1 MNHSNGWR
9 LENSY
14 AGLPEQFFT
23 RINPMPVNKP
33 QLLLF
38 NVNLAKSL
46 GIDLTSGDKEMLA
59 QLFSGNTLPED
70 VNPIAQAY
78 AGHQFGHFSILGDGR
93 AHLIGEQITP
103 DHRRFDIQLKGS
115 GPTPY
120 SRRGDGRAALAPM
133 LREYLISEAMHA
145 LKIPTTRS
153 LALVSTGES
162 VLRSSLLDGA
172 ILTRVASSHLRVGT
186 FEYAN
191 ATQGLEGLKQLA
203 DYAISRHYPELTNQE
218 NPYLGLLS
226 GVIERQASLVA
237 AWMHIGF
244 IHGVMNTDNMTISGE
259 TIDYGP
265 CAFMDIFSMDTV
277 FSSIDTH
284 GRYKY
289 GSQAHA
295 AQWNLAR
302 LADSLLPLLHKDPE
316 KAVKLAEVAIESYS
330 STFNHAWIT
339 GMRSKLGLFGEEVD
353 DFSLAQSLL
362 DWMQTSKSDYTR
374 TFRDLTQENLPENGL
389 YNSPEFQKWHMLWK
403 ARLTRNSKSQKASFC
418 LMRDSN
424 PAIIPNNYYVEEV
437 LAAGEYG
444 DLKPFLALLEAL
456 KNPFEETLSNKAYRN
471 PTIQPN
477 PNYQTFCGT

>member
-23 RINPMPVNKP
+23 RINPTPVNDP

-38 NVNLAKSL
+38 NADLAKSL
-46 GIDLTSGDKEMLA
+46 GIDLPVDDKEMLA
-59 QLFSGNTLPED
+59 HLFSGNTLPKD
-70 VNPIAQAY
+70 VSAIAQAY

-93 AHLIGEQITP
+93 AHLIGEQITL
-103 DHRRFDIQLKGS
+103 DGKRFDIQLKGS

-120 SRRGDGRAALAPM
+120 SRGGDGRAAIGPM

-145 LKIPTTRS
+145 LNIPTTRS

-191 ATQGLEGLKQLA
+191 ATQGEEGLRQLA
-203 DYAISRHYPELTNQE
+203 NYAIARHYPELTEQE
-218 NPYLGLLS
+218 NPYFEFLKA
-226 GVIERQASLVA
+226 VIERQAKLVA

-265 CAFMDIFSMDTV
+265 CAFMDIFSMEAV
-277 FSSIDTH
+277 FSSIDSH

-302 LADSLLPLLHKDPE
+302 LADSLLPLLHRDKE
-316 KAVKLAEVAIESYS
+316 KAVKLAEVAIDSYS
-330 STFNHAWIT
+330 KTFNHAWIT
-339 GMRSKLGLFGEEVD
+339 GMRCKLGLFGEEAD
-353 DFSLAQSLL
+353 DSSLAQNLL
-362 DWMQTSKSDYTR
+362 DWMQTSKADYTR
-374 TFRDLTQENLPENGL
+374 TFRDLTQENIPENKA
-389 YNSPEFQKWHMLWK
+389 YNSAVFQKWHMQWK
-403 ARLTRNSKSQKASFC
+403 ARLTRNPKPLKLSYC

-424 PAIIPNNYYVEEV
+424 PVIIPNNYYVEKV
-437 LAAGEYG
+437 LAEGEDG

-456 KNPFEETLSNKAYRN
+456 KNPFEETLSNKNYRN
-471 PTIQPN
+471 STRQPN

>member
-1 MNHSNGWR
+1 MNNPYGWR

-14 AGLPEQFFT
+14 TGLPEHFFT
-23 RINPMPVNKP
+23 RINPTPVNDP

-38 NVNLAKSL
+38 NTDLAKSL
-46 GIDLTSGDKEMLA
+46 GIDLPVNEKGMLA
-59 QLFSGNTLPED
+59 QIFSGNLLPEN

-78 AGHQFGHFSILGDGR
+78 AGHQFGHFSMLGDGR

-162 VLRSSLLDGA
+162 ILRSSLLDGA

-186 FEYAN
+186 FEYAK

-203 DYAISRHYPELTNQE
+203 DYAISRHYPELTHQE
-218 NPYLGLLS
+218 NPYLGLLNA
-226 GVIERQASLVA
+226 VINRQANLVA

-265 CAFMDIFSMDTV
+265 CAFIDIFSMDTV
-277 FSSIDTH
+277 FSSIDTY

-302 LADSLLPLLHKDPE
+302 LADSLLPLLHKDTK
-316 KAVKLAEVAIESYS
+316 KAVKLAELAIKDYGDI
-330 STFNHAWIT
+330 FNHTWIA
-339 GMRSKLGLFGEEVD
+339 GMRRKLGLFGEEVD
-353 DFSLAQSLL
+353 DFSIVQKLL
-362 DWMQTSKSDYTR
+362 DWMQDSKADYTR
-374 TFRDLTQENLPENGL
+374 TFRDLTQENLPENES
-389 YNSPEFQKWHMLWK
+389 YNSPEFQKWYMVWK
-403 ARLTRNSKSQKASFC
+403 ARLTRNSKPLSASFC
-418 LMRDSN
+418 LMRNSN

-437 LAAGEYG
+437 LAAGEDG
-444 DLKPFLALLEAL
+444 NLKPFLSLLDAL
-456 KNPFEETLSNKAYRN
+456 KSPFVETLSNKAYRN
-471 PTIQPN
+471 QNIRPN

>member
-1 MNHSNGWR
+1 MNNSHGWQ

-14 AGLPEQFFT
+14 AALPEHFFT
-23 RINPMPVNKP
+23 CINPTPVSEP

-38 NVNLAKSL
+38 NNDLAKLL
-46 GIDLTSGDKEMLA
+46 GINLPTDDKDMLA
-59 QLFSGNTLPED
+59 QLFSGNRLPEN

-103 DHRRFDIQLKGS
+103 NDRRFDIQLKGS

-120 SRRGDGRAALAPM
+120 SRSGDGRAALAPM

-162 VLRSSLLDGA
+162 VIRASVLDGA

-191 ATQGLEGLKQLA
+191 ATKDHEGLKQLA
-203 DYAISRHYPELTNQE
+203 DYAIARHYPQLTEQE
-218 NPYLGLLS
+218 NPYLGFLKA
-226 GVIERQASLVA
+226 VIEKQAKLVA

-265 CAFMDIFSMDTV
+265 CAFMDIFSMEAV
-277 FSSIDTH
+277 FSSIDSH
-284 GRYKY
+284 GRYKF

-302 LADSLLPLLHKDPE
+302 LADSLLPLLDKDMK
-316 KAVKLAEVAIESYS
+316 KALKIAEVAIGGYS
-330 STFNHAWIT
+330 SIFNNEWIE
-339 GMRSKLGLFGEEVD
+339 GMRCKLGLFGEEAD
-353 DFSLAQSLL
+353 DFSLVQNLL
-362 DWMQTSKSDYTR
+362 DWMQNSKADYTR
-374 TFRDLTQENLPENGL
+374 TFRDLTQENVLENES
-389 YNSPEFQKWHMLWK
+389 YNSPEFKKWHMLWK
-403 ARLTRNSKSQKASFC
+403 ARIKRNSKSLEASFY
-418 LMRDSN
+418 LMHDSN
-424 PAIIPNNYYVEEV
+424 PVIIPNNYYVEEV
-437 LAAGEYG
+437 LVKGESG
-444 DLKPFLALLEAL
+444 NLKPFLALLEAL
-456 KNPFEETLSNKAYRN
+456 KSPFEETLSNEAYRN
-471 PTIQPN
+471 PTIQSN
-477 PNYQTFCGT
+477 PNYKTFCGT

>member
-1 MNHSNGWR
+1 MNNSHGWR

-14 AGLPEQFFT
+14 TDLPEHFFT
-23 RINPMPVNKP
+23 RINPTPVSGP

-38 NVNLAKSL
+38 NTDLAKSL
-46 GIDLTSGDKEMLA
+46 GIDLPADDKEMLA
-59 QLFSGNTLPED
+59 QLFSGNTLPVD
-70 VNPIAQAY
+70 VSPIAQAY

-103 DHRRFDIQLKGS
+103 DEKRFDIQLKGS

-120 SRRGDGRAALAPM
+120 SRNGDGRAALAPM

-145 LKIPTTRS
+145 LNIATTRS
-153 LALVSTGES
+153 LALVLTGES
-162 VLRSSLLDGA
+162 VIRSSLLDGA

-191 ATQGLEGLKQLA
+191 ATKGIEGLKPLA
-203 DYAISRHYPELTNQE
+203 DYAIARHYPELAHQE
-218 NPYLGLLS
+218 NPYLNFLKA
-226 GVIERQASLVA
+226 VIERQAKLVA

-265 CAFMDIFSMDTV
+265 CAFMDIFSTDAV
-277 FSSIDTH
+277 FSSIDSH

-295 AQWNLAR
+295 AQWNLVK
-302 LADSLLPLLHKDPE
+302 LAESLLPLLHKDVK
-316 KAVKLAEVAIESYS
+316 KAVKFAEMAIDSYS
-330 STFNHAWIT
+330 TTFNQAWIA
-339 GMRSKLGLFGEEVD
+339 GMRCKLGLFGEEVD
-353 DFSLAQSLL
+353 DFSLAQNLL
-362 DWMQTSKSDYTR
+362 DWMQTSKVDYTR
-374 TFRDLTQENLPENGL
+374 TFRDLTQKNIPENKA
-389 YNSPEFQKWHMLWK
+389 YNSPVFQKWHMQWK
-403 ARLTRNSKSQKASFC
+403 ARLTRNSKPLKLSLC

-424 PAIIPNNYYVEEV
+424 PVIIPNNYYVEKALV
-437 LAAGEYG
+437 AGEDG

-456 KNPFEETLSNKAYRN
+456 KNPFEETLSNKNYRN
-471 PTIQPN
+471 STRQPN

>member
-1 MNHSNGWR
+1 MNNSHGWQ

-14 AGLPEQFFT
+14 AALPEHFFT
-23 RINPMPVNKP
+23 CINPTPVSEP

-38 NVNLAKSL
+38 NNDLAKLL
-46 GIDLTSGDKEMLA
+46 GINLPTDDKDMLA
-59 QLFSGNTLPED
+59 QLFSGNRLPEN

-103 DHRRFDIQLKGS
+103 NDRRFDIQLKGS

-120 SRRGDGRAALAPM
+120 SRSGDGRAALAPM

-162 VLRSSLLDGA
+162 VIRASVLDGA

-191 ATQGLEGLKQLA
+191 ATKDHEGLKQLA
-203 DYAISRHYPELTNQE
+203 DYAIARHYPELADQE
-218 NPYLGLLS
+218 NLYLDFLNA
-226 GVIERQASLVA
+226 VIEKQAKLVA

-265 CAFMDIFSMDTV
+265 CAFMDIFSMEAV
-277 FSSIDTH
+277 FSSIDSH
-284 GRYKY
+284 GRYKF

-302 LADSLLPLLHKDPE
+302 LADSLLPLLDKDMK
-316 KAVKLAEVAIESYS
+316 KALKIAEVAIGGYS
-330 STFNHAWIT
+330 SIFNNEWIE
-339 GMRSKLGLFGEEVD
+339 GMRCKLGLFGEEAD
-353 DFSLAQSLL
+353 DFSLVQNLL
-362 DWMQTSKSDYTR
+362 DWMQNSKADYTR
-374 TFRDLTQENLPENGL
+374 TFRDLTQENVLENES
-389 YNSPEFQKWHMLWK
+389 YNSPEFKKWHMLWK
-403 ARLTRNSKSQKASFC
+403 ARIKRNSKSLEASFY
-418 LMRDSN
+418 LMHDSN
-424 PAIIPNNYYVEEV
+424 PVIIPNNYYVEEV
-437 LAAGEYG
+437 LVKGESG
-444 DLKPFLALLEAL
+444 NLKPFLALLEAL
-456 KNPFEETLSNKAYRN
+456 KSPFEETLSNEAYRN
-471 PTIQPN
+471 PTIQSN
-477 PNYQTFCGT
+477 PNYKTFCGT

>member
-1 MNHSNGWR
+1 MNHSYGWR

-14 AGLPEQFFT
+14 AGLPEHFFT
-23 RINPMPVNKP
+23 RINPTPVNEP

-38 NVNLAKSL
+38 NIDLAKSL
-46 GIDLTSGDKEMLA
+46 GIDLPADDKEMLA

-103 DHRRFDIQLKGS
+103 DDKRFDIQLKGS

-120 SRRGDGRAALAPM
+120 SRSGDGRAALAPM

-145 LKIPTTRS
+145 LNISTTRS

-162 VLRSSLLDGA
+162 VIRSSLLDGA
-172 ILTRVASSHLRVGT
+172 ILARVASSHLRVGT
-186 FEYAN
+186 FEYAK
-191 ATQGLEGLKQLA
+191 ATQGLEGLKKLA
-203 DYAISRHYPELTNQE
+203 DYAIARHYPKLADQE
-218 NPYLGLLS
+218 NPYLGFLN
-226 GVIERQASLVA
+226 GVIERQAKLVA
-237 AWMHIGF
+237 EWMHIGF

-265 CAFMDIFSMDTV
+265 CAFMDIFSMKAV
-277 FSSIDTH
+277 FSSIDSH
-284 GRYKY
+284 GRYQY

-302 LADSLLPLLHKDPE
+302 LADSLLPLLHKDIE
-316 KAVKLAEVAIESYS
+316 KAVKLAEAAIDGYS
-330 STFNHAWIT
+330 GTFNHAWIS
-339 GMRSKLGLFGEEVD
+339 GMRCKLGLFGEEAD
-353 DFSLAQSLL
+353 DFSLTQNLL
-362 DWMQTSKSDYTR
+362 DWMQTSKADYTR
-374 TFRDLTQENLPENGL
+374 TFRDLTQENLPENES
-389 YNSPEFQKWHMLWK
+389 YNSPEFQKWHILWK
-403 ARLTRNSKSQKASFC
+403 ARLTRNLKSLKASFC
-418 LMRDSN
+418 LMRKSN

-437 LAAGEYG
+437 LAAAEDG

-456 KNPFEETLSNKAYRN
+456 KNPFEETLSNEAYRN
-471 PTIQPN
+471 PTIQPD

>member
-1 MNHSNGWR
+1 MNHSYGWR

-14 AGLPEQFFT
+14 AGLPEHFFT
-23 RINPMPVNKP
+23 RINPTPVNEP

-38 NVNLAKSL
+38 NIDLAKSL
-46 GIDLTSGDKEMLA
+46 GIDLPADDKEMLA

-103 DHRRFDIQLKGS
+103 DDKRFDIQLKGS

-120 SRRGDGRAALAPM
+120 SRSGDGRAALAPM

-145 LKIPTTRS
+145 LNISTTRS

-162 VLRSSLLDGA
+162 VIRSSLLDGA
-172 ILTRVASSHLRVGT
+172 ILARVASSHLRVGT
-186 FEYAN
+186 FEYAK
-191 ATQGLEGLKQLA
+191 ATQGLEGLKKLA
-203 DYAISRHYPELTNQE
+203 DYAIARHYPKLADQE
-218 NPYLGLLS
+218 NPYLGFLN
-226 GVIERQASLVA
+226 GVIERQAKLVA
-237 AWMHIGF
+237 EWMHIGF

-265 CAFMDIFSMDTV
+265 CAFMDIFSMKAV
-277 FSSIDTH
+277 FSSIDSH
-284 GRYKY
+284 GRYQY

-302 LADSLLPLLHKDPE
+302 LADSLLPLLHRDIE
-316 KAVKLAEVAIESYS
+316 KAVRLAETAIDGYS
-330 STFNHAWIT
+330 ETFNHAWIS
-339 GMRSKLGLFGEEVD
+339 GMRCKLGLFGEEAD
-353 DFSLAQSLL
+353 DFSLTQNLL
-362 DWMQTSKSDYTR
+362 DWMQTSKADYTR
-374 TFRDLTQENLPENGL
+374 TFRDLTQENLPENES
-389 YNSPEFQKWHMLWK
+389 YNSPEFQKWHILWK
-403 ARLTRNSKSQKASFC
+403 ARLTRNLKSLKASFC
-418 LMRDSN
+418 LMRKSN

-437 LAAGEYG
+437 LAAAEDG

-456 KNPFEETLSNKAYRN
+456 KNPFEETLSNEAYRN
-471 PTIQPN
+471 PTIQPD

>member
-1 MNHSNGWR
+1 MNHSFGWR

-14 AGLPEQFFT
+14 AGLPEYFFT
-23 RINPMPVNKP
+23 SINPTPVSEPK
-33 QLLLF
+33 LLLF
-38 NVNLAKSL
+38 NDDLAKSL
-46 GIDLTSGDKEMLA
+46 GIDLPTNDKEMLA
-59 QLFSGNTLPED
+59 HLFSGNTLPEN
-70 VNPIAQAY
+70 VTPIAQAY

-103 DHRRFDIQLKGS
+103 DKKRFDIQLKGS

-120 SRRGDGRAALAPM
+120 SRGGDGRAALAPM

-145 LKIPTTRS
+145 LNIATTRS
-153 LALVSTGES
+153 LALVATGES
-162 VLRSSLLDGA
+162 VMRSSLSEGA

-186 FEYAN
+186 FEYAK

-203 DYAISRHYPELTNQE
+203 DYAIARHYPEITDQE
-218 NPYLGLLS
+218 NPYLSFLNK
-226 GVIERQASLVA
+226 VIERQAKLVA

-265 CAFMDIFSMDTV
+265 CAFIDIFSMGTV
-277 FSSIDTH
+277 FSSIDSH

-302 LADSLLPLLHKDPE
+302 LADSLLPLLNKDGKE
-316 KAVKLAEVAIESYS
+316 AVKLAEVAIEGYS
-330 STFNHAWIT
+330 SIFNNTWIK
-339 GMRSKLGLFGEEVD
+339 GMRCKLGLFGDEAD

-362 DWMQTSKSDYTR
+362 DWMQMSKADYTR
-374 TFRDLTQENLPENGL
+374 TFRDLTQENIVENES

-403 ARLTRNSKSQKASFC
+403 ARITRNLKPLEASFC

-437 LAAGEYG
+437 LAEGESG
-444 DLKPFLALLEAL
+444 NLKPFLALLEAL
-456 KNPFEETLSNKAYRN
+456 KNPFEETLSNEAYRN

>member
-1 MNHSNGWR
+1 MNNSFGWR

-14 AGLPEQFFT
+14 VGLPENFFT
-23 RINPMPVNKP
+23 RINPTPVNKP
-33 QLLLF
+33 KLLLF
-38 NVNLAKSL
+38 NVDLAKSL
-46 GIDLTSGDKEMLA
+46 GIDLPVDDNNILA
-59 QLFSGNTLPED
+59 QIFSGNTLPKD

-103 DHRRFDIQLKGS
+103 DDKRFDIQLKGS

-120 SRRGDGRAALAPM
+120 SRNGDGRAALAPM

-145 LKIPTTRS
+145 LKIATTRS

-162 VLRSSLLDGA
+162 VIRASLLDGA
-172 ILTRVASSHLRVGT
+172 ILTRVASSHIRVGT

-191 ATQGLEGLKQLA
+191 AIQGPEGLKKLT
-203 DYAISRHYPELTNQE
+203 DYAIARHYPELTDQE
-218 NPYLGLLS
+218 NPYLSFLNA
-226 GVIERQASLVA
+226 VIERQAKLVA
-237 AWMHIGF
+237 AWMHVGF

-265 CAFMDIFSMDTV
+265 CAFMDIFSMGAV
-277 FSSIDTH
+277 FSSIDSN

-302 LADSLLPLLHKDPE
+302 LADSLLPILDKNKE
-316 KAVKLAEVAIESYS
+316 KAVKLAEVAIEDYS
-330 STFNHAWIT
+330 KIFKQAWIS
-339 GMRSKLGLFGEEVD
+339 GMRNKLGLFGEEID
-353 DFSLAQSLL
+353 DFALAQSLL
-362 DWMQTSKSDYTR
+362 DWMETSKADYTR
-374 TFRDLTQENLPENGL
+374 TFRDLSQESIPENDA
-389 YNSPEFQKWHMLWK
+389 YNSPVFQKWYMLWK
-403 ARLTRNSKSQKASFC
+403 ARLKRNSMPLKATFS

-424 PAIIPNNYYVEEV
+424 PAVIPNNQNVEEV
-437 LAAGEYG
+437 LAIGEGG
-444 DLKPFLALLEAL
+444 DLKPFLALLDAL
-456 KNPFEETLSNKAYRN
+456 KDPFKETSSNEIYRN
-471 PTIQPN
+471 GTYQPN